1 MPGDLIR
8 QNARSEATDGSSYFM
23 RAKQSSRRVLTWLKA
38 LLAKDA
44 PGFRSGG
51 QTIIP
56 AMSLRLSIPA
66 RKPSP

>member
-1 MPGDLIR
+1 MIR

-23 RAKQSSRRVLTWLKA
+23 RARQSSRRVLTWLKA
-38 LLAKDA
+38 LLDKDA
-44 PGFRSGG
+44 PDFRSG